1 MAKSEIRIPLQQF
14 KTVTRRFRDHKVKKR
29 PERAVIAFRDG
40 YASFETESG
49 EVVAVHA
56 DGTWDGMAT
65 IPAYYLAVLYE
76 TPPREDPVIIRYEDG
91 KLSVSTLSVGCK
103 WESVGAKGIKAAESP
118 SVLDLLALDRTV
130 SRAEVH
136 GTSLGKKI
144 SQAKRIASAAV
155 TRAATSLAHFG
166 IAREEIETMV
176 EQRIRDRIARG

>member
-1 MAKSEIRIPLQQF
+1 MARSEIRIPLQQF
-14 KTVTRRFRDHKVKKR
+14 KTVTKRFRDHKVKKR
-29 PERAVIAFRDG
+29 PERAAIAFRDG
-40 YASFETESG
+40 YASFEAESG

-56 DGTWDGMAT
+56 DGTWDGMAR

-76 TPPREDPVIIRYEDG
+76 TPPREDPVVIRYEDG
-91 KLSVSTLSVGCK
+91 KLSISTLSVGCQ
-103 WESVGAKGIKAAESP
+103 WELVSAKTLKASESP

-144 SQAKRIASAAV
+144 AQAKRVAGAAV

-166 IAREEIETMV
+166 IKREEVEAMV